1 LTNAINSAIIIKG
14 GVTMLENQ
22 DMRLY
27 AKGKGVPLWKV
38 ATSYGVSEPTLLR
51 WLRIKFKPEERIR
64 FMDTVDGIAEG
75 ESHGK

>member
-1 LTNAINSAIIIKG
+1 
-14 GVTMLENQ
+14 MLENQ

-64 FMDTVDGIAEG
+64 FLDTVDGIAEG